1 MMVDQTNSGV
11 ITDSLDIRALDQLFE
26 VDLKPLKNANAR
38 ILYKIFLD
46 SKKSKHLTTL
56 DIQDLLKSTDLT
68 LHKKEINAWLSGL
81 QVAGLITKEHERG
94 KPTTLVYVGRYTYD
108 LWSLTEKGR
117 DMAKKI
123 EILSSKRTSL
133 IHPENIVNEA
143 DFEETET
150 ISGAGSDEYIDQVIV
165 TLLRAVLDSKD
176 TVTLNELRERM
187 SPSQEALLELM
198 SRGTLNGL
206 LKVKTVGPTSFREK
220 IFGYLGIHKRR
231 KYRLEVTD
239 KGRQILGGPT

>member
-1 MMVDQTNSGV
+1 MMLDQTNSRV

-46 SKKSKHLTTL
+46 SNKSKHLTTL
-56 DIQDLLKSTDLT
+56 DIQDLLRGTDLT

-81 QVAGLITKEHERG
+81 KRAGLITKEHERG
-94 KPTTLVYVGRYTYD
+94 KPTTIEYVGRYTYD

-117 DMAKKI
+117 DVAKKI
-123 EILSSKRTSL
+123 EIFSSKRTSL

-143 DFEETET
+143 DFDEIEI
-150 ISGAGSDEYIDQVIV
+150 ISGADSDESTDRVTA

-187 SPSQEALLELM
+187 SPSPEALIGLM
-198 SRGTLNGL
+198 TQGTLNGL
-206 LKVKTVGPTSFREK
+206 LKVETVGPTSFREK
-220 IFGYLGIHKRR
+220 IFGYLGIQKRQ

-239 KGRQILGGPT
+239 KGRQILVGTA